1 MREVKSSKD
10 YTKMK
15 KELEEAGFRLEII
28 KEEKD
33 KFILSVQYNNKEMK
47 KEKAEEKANEI
58 VKKYTRETFVF
69 R

>member
-1 MREVKSSKD
+1 MKEVKSSKD

-33 KFILSVQYNNKEMK
+33 VLIVSVQYNNKEMK
-47 KEKAEEKANEI
+47 REEAEEKANKI